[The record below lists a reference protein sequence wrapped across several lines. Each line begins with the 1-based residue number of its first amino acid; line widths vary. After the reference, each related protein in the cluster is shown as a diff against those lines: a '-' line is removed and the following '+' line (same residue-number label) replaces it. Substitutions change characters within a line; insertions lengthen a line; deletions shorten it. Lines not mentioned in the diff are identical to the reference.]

1 MGWGGFALKC
11 KLQNLKQ
18 RLKNWS
24 KDNIGDLCNKV
35 KQLQQKMNDLENS
48 LTAQHS
54 DQQVQDLK
62 KIRAKVWEKAT
73 LHESIVRQK
82 SRSQWIKEDSNT
94 SYFHKI
100 INYSRRRNALR
111 GMLID
116 GIWVENPN
124 LVKAEIL

>member
-1 MGWGGFALKC
+1 M
-11 KLQNLKQ
+11 
-18 RLKNWS
+18 
-24 KDNIGDLCNKV
+24 

-82 SRSQWIKEDSNT
+82 SRSQWIKEGDSNT

-124 LVKAEIL
+124 LVKAKIL